1 MKKDNSAS
9 FKQNSVLP
17 WIEVRVANNSNACY
31 QAHSHD
37 EFSFGIIRQG
47 SATYNN
53 RNKSHLIS
61 VGDLVTINPADVHSC
76 NPARKVWSYSM
87 MFVDALKIGQM
98 QQEIFEQGSQRLKMD
113 YQPFSADYQRNEL
126 IKSHYLALF
135 HALDGE
141 YSRLNIETCVYNFV
155 ATSFSRFDSQLSQK
169 ADSIVVPY

>member
-53 RNKSHLIS
+53 RNKSHLIG

-87 MFVDALKIGQM
+87 MFVDALKIGP
-98 QQEIFEQGSQRLKMD
+98 FHLSTTSFLRVDLV
-113 YQPFSADYQRNEL
+113 PFSCSIFL
-126 IKSHYLALF
+126 THLF
-135 HALDGE
+135 FTE
-141 YSRLNIETCVYNFV
+141 PFNFLKE
-155 ATSFSRFDSQLSQK
+155 S
-169 ADSIVVPY
+169 